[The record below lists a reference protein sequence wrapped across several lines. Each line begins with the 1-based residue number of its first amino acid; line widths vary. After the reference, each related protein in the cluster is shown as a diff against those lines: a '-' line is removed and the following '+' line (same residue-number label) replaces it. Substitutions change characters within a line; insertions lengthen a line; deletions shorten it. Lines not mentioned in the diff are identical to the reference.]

1 MKEGSSATGELAGLA
16 VRGVL
21 AAVRAELVQLDA
33 VRVVPAVLLGDV
45 VPVLAVHTGQRDL
58 GTNVGASHGNVPF
71 IEERGKRAN
80 PKVSRGPR
88 ISQVVDRRPGGPR
101 LSVAAAGLEPATQR
115 L

>member
-33 VRVVPAVLLGDV
+33 VRVVMAVLLGDV

-71 IEERGKRAN
+71 IEEREGRRAGRTGAAVIEDI
-80 PKVSRGPR
+80 PGRGPPA
-88 ISQVVDRRPGGPR
+88 RRSTHVSSGGR
-101 LSVAAAGLEPATQR
+101 T
-115 L
+115 